1 MAPSMTEEKWVEI
14 LRQSAI
20 QRFGEARA
28 KILDPAIQDM
38 ARSLA
43 AIARHDLKLE
53 EEPAF
58 FS

>member
-1 MAPSMTEEKWVEI
+1 MASAMTEEEWVEI
-14 LRQSAI
+14 LRQSAT
-20 QRFGEARA
+20 QRLGEERA

-43 AIARHDLKLE
+43 AIAKYDLELE